1 MSNEKKVNTKAEDN
15 KIASF
20 FKGVR
25 AEWGK
30 ISWPQKP
37 QIISETIIVFVVVIF
52 FTILVFCMDKI
63 FEFCLSLFGK
73 I

>member
-1 MSNEKKVNTKAEDN
+1 MKTEEKTENPMITY
-15 KIASF
+15 

-37 QIISETIIVFVVVIF
+37 QIITETLMVIGVTVF
-52 FTILVFCMDKI
+52 FTIVVYLLDLTFKFLLGLI
-63 FEFCLSLFGK
+63 K
-73 I
+73 

>member
-1 MSNEKKVNTKAEDN
+1 MTTTKEKVNMKESVATY
-15 KIASF
+15 

-37 QIISETIIVFVVVIF
+37 QIISETITVFIVTIVFTLI
-52 FTILVFCMDKI
+52 VFLLDAAFKWLLQLI
-63 FEFCLSLFGK
+63 PH
-73 I
+73 